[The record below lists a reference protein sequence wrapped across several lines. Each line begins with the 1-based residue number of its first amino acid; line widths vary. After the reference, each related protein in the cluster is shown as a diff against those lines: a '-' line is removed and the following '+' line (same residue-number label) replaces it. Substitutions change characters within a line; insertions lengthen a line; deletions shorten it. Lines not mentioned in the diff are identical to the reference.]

1 MYTSAFPAV
10 SHADWNK
17 SAAIVRNLDKLRER
31 IKTLE
36 AARSREP
43 LTRITQRI
51 TSRTALQ
58 ASIKTVKNRHPTRKP
73 LVSFLASGFRSQHPR
88 CERRREQKRL

>member
-10 SHADWNK
+10 NHADWNK

-36 AARSREP
+36 AAVAAGDTPDNIPGS
-43 LTRITQRI
+43 
-51 TSRTALQ
+51 TSG
-58 ASIKTVKNRHPTRKP
+58 KH
-73 LVSFLASGFRSQHPR
+73 
-88 CERRREQKRL
+88 

>member
-10 SHADWNK
+10 NHADWNK

-36 AARSREP
+36 AAVAAGTEADNTPDNIPGS
-43 LTRITQRI
+43 
-51 TSRTALQ
+51 TSG
-58 ASIKTVKNRHPTRKP
+58 KH
-73 LVSFLASGFRSQHPR
+73 
-88 CERRREQKRL
+88 